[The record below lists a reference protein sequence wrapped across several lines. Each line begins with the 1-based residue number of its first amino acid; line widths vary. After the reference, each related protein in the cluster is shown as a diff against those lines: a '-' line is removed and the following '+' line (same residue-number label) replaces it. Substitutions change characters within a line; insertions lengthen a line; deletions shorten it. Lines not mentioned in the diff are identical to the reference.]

1 VCDSQIGD
9 AVWGEHVG
17 AGYGVVGSTTSTST
31 AGVRGVN
38 AGTGYGVRAD
48 SNGTGLYAE
57 GTEAAIEV
65 VGTAMFSESGVAIV
79 LGSAASP
86 KSKVAVQSVTL
97 TPNSFVLATVQQV
110 NGDAQVKQAVPNVAA
125 GAITIYLT
133 APVTVHVKVG
143 WFVIN

>member
-1 VCDSQIGD
+1 
-9 AVWGEHVG
+9 
-17 AGYGVVGSTTSTST
+17 
-31 AGVRGVN
+31 
-38 AGTGYGVRAD
+38 
-48 SNGTGLYAE
+48 
-57 GTEAAIEV
+57 
-65 VGTAMFSESGVAIV
+65 MFSESGVAIV